1 MKVLMF
7 GWEFPPHISGG
18 LGTACYGITR
28 GLATIPD
35 LDVLFVVPKAFGDE
49 DKSKV
54 EDIIGANDV
63 SIINKHIRHTKY
75 SKQFDYIE
83 TYEGRPF
90 AVPGVKARYV
100 RLWSNGNT
108 SDDMNHYIEVEVF
121 GK

>member
-63 SIINKHIRHTKY
+63 SIINKHIRQTKY

-83 TYEGRPF
+83 VESKL
-90 AVPGVKARYV
+90 VPYV
-100 RLWSNGNT
+100 DPDEYYKLKSLNV
-108 SDDMNHYIEVEVF
+108 SDGYKYFQTDEL
-121 GK
+121 G